1 VSLSSETQ
9 NRLEEARAREDLYVP
24 NEAIQRELGSRTL
37 TMVVA
42 PTAAGKTLVMQRVSE
57 LDPTFGLMSVVGTR
71 APRPDDLPGLFR
83 PLPNDDKHVSMLL
96 DKVDTGTLMQYMVHP
111 SEKTIYAT
119 ELEDAKA
126 THNLLATLSTSIDHM
141 KTIGFGHTTVVGLV
155 PSPGSWQR
163 WFNERYGQ
171 AHEKRLGRLVEA
183 QTSYTNLL
191 ARDDVHWVINY
202 EGEIDRVAQAV
213 IAASTSE
220 SVIPNP
226 EAEAFARRILQLID
240 DELALEYTKII

>member
-1 VSLSSETQ
+1 VSLSPETLT
-9 NRLEEARAREDLYVP
+9 RLEKARKHEDLYVP
-24 NEAIQRELGSRTL
+24 NEAIQRKLGSRSL

-42 PTAAGKTLVMQRVSE
+42 PTAAGKTLAMQRVSE

-71 APRPDDLPGLFR
+71 TPRPDDLPGLFR
-83 PLPNDDKHVSMLL
+83 PVPNDDKHVNELL

-119 ELEDAKA
+119 ELEDARA

-141 KTIGFGHTTVVGLV
+141 KTIGFGHTAVVGLV
-155 PSPGSWQR
+155 PSPGSWKR
-163 WFNERYGQ
+163 WFNERYSQ
-171 AHEKRLGRLVEA
+171 THEKRHGRLIEA

-202 EGEIDRVAQAV
+202 EGEIDKVAQAV
-213 IAASTSE
+213 IAASTNKSIE
-220 SVIPNP
+220 PNP
-226 EAEAFARRILQLID
+226 EAEAFARRILQLIE
-240 DELALEYTKII
+240 DELALEYTKAI